1 MKTTHTLSLLLAT
14 GACLVAEA
22 DPPVFTFTT
31 GLARVGYW
39 ACDIYWPGRPQG
51 QSLAVTATSDGTVSL
66 TGTCTESASAT
77 VTFTRTAVKWR
88 VGQDWWGCGRCASQ
102 EYAGYDPSQPRIS
115 CSVPFYTQ
123 FVSPNI
129 STDGAYTGNAQHSW
143 GHPGWQQVGSSD
155 LLEAISANG
164 EMGITFC
171 RDDFDASG
179 TIDGGDISM
188 MMLWWGSNNA
198 NGSLFFC
205 SRMDLDDDGAVGS
218 SDLSLMLLDWGECPT
233 PDV

>member
-14 GACLVAEA
+14 SVCLIAHA
-22 DPPVFTFTT
+22 APPVFTFTT
-31 GLARVGYW
+31 GLARGGWWGCANYP
-39 ACDIYWPGRPQG
+39 DRPQG

-88 VGQDWWGCGRCASQ
+88 VGQDWWGCGRCASFQ
-102 EYAGYDPSQPRIS
+102 GEDCRPSQPRIS
-115 CSVPFYTQ
+115 CNVPFYTE
-123 FVSPNI
+123 FVSPH
-129 STDGAYTGNAQHSW
+129 TAYGGAYSGNAQTSW
-143 GHPGWQQVGSSD
+143 GLVWWETQGGSFEQ
-155 LLEAISANG
+155 EAISANG
-164 EMGITFC
+164 DMGFTFC

-179 TIDGGDISM
+179 AIDGGDISM

-198 NGSLFFC
+198 NGLLYFC
-205 SRMDLDDDGAVGS
+205 SRMDLDDDGEVGS
-218 SDLSLMLLDWGECPT
+218 SDLSLLLLDWGECPT